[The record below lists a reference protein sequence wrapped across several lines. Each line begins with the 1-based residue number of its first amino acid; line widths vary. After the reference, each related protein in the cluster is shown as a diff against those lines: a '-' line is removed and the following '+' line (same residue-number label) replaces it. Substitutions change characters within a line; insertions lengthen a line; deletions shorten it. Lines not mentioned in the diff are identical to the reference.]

1 MKQINFRIELTKY
14 QQEAWDCLH
23 KKEIKE
29 LVLCWS
35 RQKGKS
41 VFAEIA
47 MIEAALKN
55 NKATIVYISPLYTQ
69 GKKIY
74 REITEALEPHN
85 LIKKKNSS
93 SLILELVNG
102 SVIQFFTT
110 KSPTAIRGTTCSH
123 LLVLDELAYFPETT
137 TLGENVYH
145 NVIKPITKTR
155 KPKILMISTP
165 CGKQGIFY
173 EKYLEGMSSETTKTL
188 VSDIYTDPFLTK
200 EELDELKRTT
210 PPMAWEQEYEV
221 KFLDNALTAFEG
233 FEKCF
238 RIYSEKDV
246 SINDI
251 CWIGVDFSSVGEDE
265 TILTVINKSE
275 KVRQYKIDGELD
287 DKYKKMADII
297 NSYNRCAGVLLE
309 DNGIGSVMINELKKL
324 VKRKSILHTFTT
336 TNATKNE
343 IVGLLQ
349 TAIAN
354 EEILFSKYNV
364 GLYQQFGVFTF
375 TINKKTRTI
384 SYAAKPPYH
393 DDRIMSLCL
402 ALKAKNDYRMNDG
415 KNVVEIKSGYMKKF
429 M

>member
-1 MKQINFRIELTKY
+1 MNVNFNVDLKQY
-14 QQEAWDCLH
+14 QREAWNALH
-23 KKEIKE
+23 DKNIKE

-35 RQKGKS
+35 RQKGKT
-41 VFAEIA
+41 VFAAIA
-47 MIEAALKN
+47 MIAEALSHPNAN
-55 NKATIVYISPLYTQ
+55 IVYIAPLREH

-74 REITEALEPHN
+74 RIIVDAIEPHN
-85 LIKKKNSS
+85 LIKRQNATTLS
-93 SLILELVNG
+93 IELVNN
-102 SVIQFFTT
+102 SVIQCFST
-110 KSPTAIRGTTCSH
+110 KNPTAIRGTTCSH
-123 LLVLDELAYFPETT
+123 LLVLDECAYIPEETT
-137 TLGENVYH
+137 MGENTYH

-173 EKYLEGMSSETTKTL
+173 EKYLEGLNSDKVKTL
-188 VSDIYTDPFLTK
+188 ISDIYTDPFITK
-200 EELDELKRTT
+200 EEVEKLKKET
-210 PPMAWEQEYEV
+210 PSLAFQQEYEV

-251 CWIGVDFSSVGEDE
+251 CWIGIDFSSVGEDE
-265 TILTVINKSE
+265 TILTVINKSN

-287 DKYKKMADII
+287 DKYRKMADII

-324 VKRKSILHTFTT
+324 VKRKNILHTFTT
-336 TNATKNE
+336 TNSTKNE